1 MVIYILKTLTFALET
16 FEKKKISIVKNRQI
30 HHQTYI

>member
-16 FEKKKISIVKNRQI
+16 FEKKKKKKKTLIFKNW
-30 HHQTYI
+30 

>member
-16 FEKKKISIVKNRQI
+16 FEKKKKKKPLIFKNW
-30 HHQTYI
+30 

>member
-16 FEKKKISIVKNRQI
+16 FEKKKKKPLIFKNW
-30 HHQTYI
+30 